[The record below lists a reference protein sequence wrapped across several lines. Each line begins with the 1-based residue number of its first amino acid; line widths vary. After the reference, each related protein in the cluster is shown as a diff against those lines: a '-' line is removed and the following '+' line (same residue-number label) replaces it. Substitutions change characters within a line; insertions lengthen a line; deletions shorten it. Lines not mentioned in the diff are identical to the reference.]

1 MAETSKN
8 RDADLLAEM
17 RRQFDK
23 ADEVCRDS
31 YDKANE
37 DRRFVNVP
45 GAQWDQSLKARR
57 GDRACYE
64 FPKLSSHTRQ
74 VINELKQSMPQG
86 KVRGA
91 TDADRGL
98 AELMQGICRGIE
110 RNSDAE
116 DAYKIAY
123 ECAVEG
129 GIGHWRLVT
138 DYRNPDDFELDISV
152 QAIRNPTAVKW
163 DAASVDLDR
172 EDAGHCFVEDTIS
185 KASFERQYPDADLV
199 GWESDSGCEAWRDR
213 DQVKVCEYF
222 WKEAAKRVLLQLADG
237 RTVYADEL
245 GEDWQAL
252 LAQAGVQVLRQ
263 REVEDW
269 KVYSRLTNGHEWLT
283 DRYEWPTRH
292 IPVVT
297 IWGSIRNIDGVDEWQ
312 GLVRPHK
319 DQQRLHNVHRTA
331 AIEAVAKAPKAP
343 FLVKLSWIKGLERFW
358 KNANAEDYPYLP
370 VNDEAAQMPQRAGQA
385 DIPAALIQLA
395 QLDTEDIKAGTGIY
409 DASLGARSNETSG
422 RAIAARA
429 MQGATSTF
437 HFVDNLGRGIRR
449 TYKILCDM
457 IPRVYD
463 TARVVAVV
471 GEDGGEDWRQLYQ
484 EVIDPATGQVVVLN
498 DIRKGKYST
507 AVTIGPGYAT
517 QRMET
522 AEMMSQLLGQIGPA
536 FPPIAP
542 VLANYLVKS
551 LDGPG
556 VDELSEQM
564 RKILVA
570 QGALPPEEGD
580 EPPAP
585 PQPDPSVAAKAE
597 KDAAQAANYAAQAEG
612 KQIDNAIR
620 QQQLAPPMPPP
631 QFDQLI
637 PANQPPQGGF
647 LLPGDQQPMA

>member
-1 MAETSKN
+1 MAATDK
-8 RDADLLAEM
+8 DADLLTEM
-17 RRQFDK
+17 RRQFAL
-23 ADEVCRDS
+23 ADELCRDPYS
-31 YDKANE
+31 KANE

-45 GAQWDQSLKARR
+45 GAQWDQALKARR
-57 GDRACYE
+57 GERPTYE
-64 FPKLSSHTRQ
+64 FPKLASHVRQ
-74 VINELKQSMPQG
+74 VINEMKQQVPQG

-129 GIGHWRLVT
+129 GIGHWRIVT
-138 DYRNPDDFELDISV
+138 DYRNPDDFELDIFIKE
-152 QAIRNPTAVKW
+152 IRNPNAVKW
-163 DAASVDLDR
+163 DAASIDIDR
-172 EDAGHCFVEDTIS
+172 EDANHCWVEDSIS
-185 KASFERQYPDADLV
+185 KESFKRQYPGADLA
-199 GWESDSGCEAWRDR
+199 GWEADSGCEAWRDR
-213 DQVKVCEYF
+213 NQIKICEYF
-222 WKEAAKRVLLQLADG
+222 WRKPVKRTLLQLADG
-237 RTVYADEL
+237 RVLHTDEL
-245 GEDWQAL
+245 GEDWQGV
-252 LAQAGVQVLRQ
+252 LAQAGVQVKRQ
-263 REVEDW
+263 REVEDL

-283 DRYEWPTRH
+283 DAHEWPTKY

-312 GLVRPHK
+312 GMVRPHK

-343 FLVKLSWIKGLERFW
+343 FLVKMSWIKGLERFW
-358 KNANAEDYPYLP
+358 KNANSEDYPYLP
-370 VNDEAAQMPQRAGQA
+370 VNDEAQQMPQRAGQA
-385 DIPAALIQLA
+385 EIPAALIQLA
-395 QLDTEDIKAGTGIY
+395 ALDNEDIKAGTGIY

-422 RAIAARA
+422 RAIAARQ

-437 HFVDNLGRGIRR
+437 HYLDNLARGIRR
-449 TYKILCDM
+449 TYRILCDM
-457 IPRVYD
+457 VPKVYD
-463 TARVVAVV
+463 TARVVSVV
-471 GEDGGEDWRQLYQ
+471 GDDGGEGWKQLYQ
-484 EVIDPATGQVVVLN
+484 EVVDPATGQTVVLN
-498 DIRKGKYST
+498 DIRKGKYAT
-507 AVTIGPGYAT
+507 AVTVGPGYAT

-580 EPPAP
+580 QPPAP
-585 PQPDPSVAAKAE
+585 QQPDPAMAARAE
-597 KDAAQAANYAAQAEG
+597 KDAAQAANYTAQAEG
-612 KQIDNAIR
+612 KQLDNVIK
-620 QQQLAPPMPPP
+620 QQQLAPPVPPP
-631 QFDQLI
+631 QFDQLM

-647 LLPGDQQPMA
+647 LLPGDQLPMA

>member
-1 MAETSKN
+1 MAQTSKK
-8 RDADLLAEM
+8 RDTDLLDEM
-17 RRQFDK
+17 RRQYQR
-23 ADEVCRDS
+23 ADEACSDA
-31 YDKANE
+31 YAKANE

-45 GAQWDQSLKARR
+45 GAQWDQKLKARR
-57 GDRACYE
+57 GDRPTYE

-74 VINELKQSMPQG
+74 VINELKQAMPQG

-91 TDADRGL
+91 TDEDRGL

-138 DYRNPDDFELDISV
+138 DYRNPDDFELDISIKE
-152 QAIRNPTAVKW
+152 IRNPSAVKW

-172 EDAGHCFVEDTIS
+172 EDAEHCFVEDSIS
-185 KASFERQYPDADLV
+185 KSSFERQYPDADLV
-199 GWESDSGCEAWRDR
+199 GWESDSGCDSWRDR
-213 DQVKVCEYF
+213 DQIKICEYF
-222 WKEAAKRVLLQLADG
+222 WKEPAKRELLQLEDG
-237 RTVYADEL
+237 RTLFADEL
-245 GEDWQAL
+245 GDDWQAI
-252 LAQAGVQVLRQ
+252 LAEAGVQVVRQ
-263 REVEDW
+263 REVESW
-269 KVYSRLTNGHEWLT
+269 KVFSRLTNGHEWLT

-297 IWGSIRNIDGVDEWQ
+297 VWGSIRSIDGVDEWQ

-343 FLVKLSWIKGLERFW
+343 FLVKLSWIKGLEHFW
-358 KNANAEDYPYLP
+358 KNANSEDYPYLP
-370 VNDEAAQMPQRAGQA
+370 VNDEAAQMPARAGQA
-385 DIPAALIQLA
+385 EIPAALIQLS
-395 QLDTEDIKAGTGIY
+395 QLDNEDIKAGTGIY

-422 RAIAARA
+422 RAIAARQ
-429 MQGATSTF
+429 MQGATSTY
-437 HFVDNLGRGIRR
+437 HFTDNLARGIRR

-457 IPRVYD
+457 VPKVYD

-471 GEDGGEDWRQLYQ
+471 GEDGGEEWKQLYQ
-484 EVIDPATGQVVVLN
+484 EVADPQTGEAVVLN
-498 DIRKGKYST
+498 DISKGKYAV
-507 AVTIGPGYAT
+507 AVTVGPGYAT

-542 VLANYLVKS
+542 VLANYIVKS

-570 QGALPPEEGD
+570 QGAIPPEEGD
-580 EPPAP
+580 EPPPP
-585 PQPDPSVAAKAE
+585 PQPDPSVAAKAD
-597 KDAAQAANYAAQAEG
+597 KDGAQAAKYGAEAESIQIENMAKQALLS
-612 KQIDNAIR
+612 AP
-620 QQQLAPPMPPP
+620 PPMPQMMFPE
-631 QFDQLI
+631 
-637 PANQPPQGGF
+637 QPPQGGF
-647 LLPGDQQPMA
+647 LMGGDLPPMG

>member
-1 MAETSKN
+1 MTETSK
-8 RDADLLAEM
+8 DKDLLAEM
-17 RRQFDK
+17 RRQFEK
-23 ADEVCRDS
+23 AEETCREA
-31 YDKANE
+31 YDRANE

-45 GAQWDQSLKARR
+45 GAQWDEKLKARR
-57 GDRACYE
+57 GDRPTYE

-74 VINELKQSMPQG
+74 VINELKQAMPQG

-138 DYRNPDDFELDISV
+138 DYRNPDDFELDISIKE
-152 QAIRNPTAVKW
+152 IRNPTAVKW

-172 EDAGHCFVEDTIS
+172 EDAGHCFVEDSIS
-185 KASFERQYPDADLV
+185 KAAFKRQYPDADLV
-199 GWESDSGCEAWRDR
+199 GWESDSGCDIWRDR
-213 DQVKVCEYF
+213 DQIRVCEYF
-222 WKEAAKRVLLQLADG
+222 WKEATKRTLLQLADG
-237 RTVYADEL
+237 RTLYADEL
-245 GEDWQAL
+245 GEDWQAV
-252 LAQAGVQVLRQ
+252 LAQVGEQVMRQ

-292 IPVVT
+292 IPVITVF
-297 IWGSIRNIDGVDEWQ
+297 GSIRCIDGKDEWQ

-370 VNDEAAQMPQRAGQA
+370 VNDEAQQMPQRAGQA
-385 DIPAALIQLA
+385 EIPAALIQLA
-395 QLDTEDIKAGTGIY
+395 ALDNEDIKAGTGIY

-422 RAIAARA
+422 RAIAARQ
-429 MQGATSTF
+429 MQGATSTY
-437 HFVDNLGRGIRR
+437 HFTDNLARGIRR
-449 TYKILCDM
+449 TYKIMCDM
-457 IPRVYD
+457 VPKVYD

-471 GEDGGEDWRQLYQ
+471 GEDGGEEWKQLYQ
-484 EVIDPATGQVVVLN
+484 EVQDPQTGETVVLN
-498 DIRKGKYST
+498 DIRKGKYAT
-507 AVTIGPGYAT
+507 AVTVGPGYAT

-570 QGALPPEEGD
+570 QGALPPEDGD
-580 EPPAP
+580 EPPQP
-585 PQPDPSVAAKAE
+585 QQPDPSVAAKAE
-597 KDAAQAANYAAQAEG
+597 KDAAQAAKYGAEAEAQ
-612 KQIDNAIR
+612 QMQNAIT
-620 QQQLAPPMPPP
+620 QAQLAPP
-631 QFDQLI
+631 QFEQMI
-637 PANQPPQGGF
+637 PDNQSPQGGF
-647 LLPGDQQPMA
+647 SLGGEQQFTGY

>member
-1 MAETSKN
+1 MANTSEDQN
-8 RDADLLAEM
+8 LLDEM
-17 RRQFDK
+17 RRQYQR
-23 ADEVCRDS
+23 ADEACRDA
-31 YDKANE
+31 YAKANE

-45 GAQWDQSLKARR
+45 GAQWDQKLKARR
-57 GDRACYE
+57 GDRPTYE

-138 DYRNPDDFELDISV
+138 DYRNQDDFELDISIKE
-152 QAIRNPTAVKW
+152 IRNPCAVKW

-172 EDAGHCFVEDTIS
+172 EDAGHCFVEDSIS
-185 KASFERQYPDADLV
+185 KTSFERQYPKADLV
-199 GWESDSGCEAWRDR
+199 GWESDSGCESWRDR
-213 DQVKVCEYF
+213 DQIKVCEYF
-222 WKEAAKRVLLQLADG
+222 WKEPAKRTLLQLADG
-237 RTVYADEL
+237 RTLFADEL
-245 GEDWQAL
+245 GEDWQEI
-252 LAQAGVQVLRQ
+252 LAQAGVPVQRQ
-263 REVEDW
+263 REVESH
-269 KVYSRLTNGHEWLT
+269 KVFSRLTNGHEWLT
-283 DRYEWPTRH
+283 DRYEWPTQH

-297 IWGSIRNIDGVDEWQ
+297 IWGSIRSIDGVDEWQ

-343 FLVKLSWIKGLERFW
+343 FIVKLSWIKGLERFW
-358 KNANAEDYPYLP
+358 KNANSEDYPYLP
-370 VNDEAAQMPQRAGQA
+370 VNDEAGTQMPQRAGQA
-385 DIPAALIQLA
+385 EIPAALIQLA
-395 QLDTEDIKAGTGIY
+395 ALDNEDIKAGTGIY

-422 RAIAARA
+422 RAIAARQ
-429 MQGATSTF
+429 MQGATSTY
-437 HFVDNLGRGIRR
+437 HFTDNLARGIRR

-457 IPRVYD
+457 VPKVYD

-471 GEDGGEDWRQLYQ
+471 GEDGGEEWKQLYQ
-484 EVIDPATGQVVVLN
+484 EVVDPQTGGTVVLN
-498 DIRKGKYST
+498 DISKGKYAV
-507 AVTIGPGYAT
+507 AVTVGPGYAT

-570 QGALPPEEGD
+570 QGALPPEDGD
-580 EPPAP
+580 EPPQP
-585 PQPDPSVAAKAE
+585 PQPDPSIAAKAE
-597 KDAAQAANYAAQAEG
+597 KDAAQAAKYGAEAEAQ
-612 KQIDNAIR
+612 QMQNAIT
-620 QQQLAPPMPPP
+620 QAQLAPP
-631 QFDQLI
+631 QFDQMPPTQMPQDGF
-637 PANQPPQGGF
+637 PAGGGVD
-647 LLPGDQQPMA
+647 PTGY

>member
-1 MAETSKN
+1 MTETSK
-8 RDADLLAEM
+8 DKDLLAEM
-17 RRQFDK
+17 RRQFEK
-23 ADEVCRDS
+23 ADETCREA
-31 YDKANE
+31 YDRATE

-45 GAQWDQSLKARR
+45 GAQWDQKLKARR
-57 GDRACYE
+57 GDRPTYE

-74 VINELKQSMPQG
+74 VINELKQAMPQG

-138 DYRNPDDFELDISV
+138 DYRNPDDFELDISIKE
-152 QAIRNPTAVKW
+152 IRNPTAVKW

-172 EDAGHCFVEDTIS
+172 EDAGHCFVEDSIS
-185 KASFERQYPDADLV
+185 KAAFKRQYPDADLI
-199 GWESDSGCEAWRDR
+199 GWESDSGCDIWRDR
-213 DQVKVCEYF
+213 DQIRVCEYF
-222 WKEAAKRVLLQLADG
+222 WKEATKRTLLQLADG
-237 RTVYADEL
+237 RTLYADDL
-245 GEDWQAL
+245 GEDWQEA
-252 LAQAGVQVLRQ
+252 LAQAGVQVMRQ

-297 IWGSIRNIDGVDEWQ
+297 VWGSIRCIDGKDEWQ

-343 FLVKLSWIKGLERFW
+343 FIVKLSWIKGLEKFW

-370 VNDEAAQMPQRAGQA
+370 VNDEAQQMPQRAGQA
-385 DIPAALIQLA
+385 EIPAALIQLS
-395 QLDTEDIKAGTGIY
+395 QLDNEDIKAGTGIY

-422 RAIAARA
+422 RAIAARQ
-429 MQGATSTF
+429 MQGATSTY
-437 HFVDNLGRGIRR
+437 HFTDNLARGIRR

-457 IPRVYD
+457 VPKVYD

-471 GEDGGEDWRQLYQ
+471 GEDGGEEWKQLYQ
-484 EVIDPATGQVVVLN
+484 EVQDPQTGETVVLN
-498 DIRKGKYST
+498 DIRKGKYAT
-507 AVTIGPGYAT
+507 AVTVGPGYAT

-580 EPPAP
+580 EPPQP
-585 PQPDPSVAAKAE
+585 QQPDPSVEAKAK
-597 KDAAQAANYAAQAEG
+597 KDEAQAANYAAQAEG
-612 KQIDNAIR
+612 KQLQNAIT
-620 QQQLAPPMPPP
+620 QMQLAPP
-631 QFDQLI
+631 QFDQLM
-637 PANQPPQGGF
+637 PPEQPPQGGF
-647 LLPGDQQPMA
+647 SLGDEQQFTGY